1 MEKGYINMLSQRQ
14 NQYLCRQYSQK
25 HGERIDR
32 SVTNGRCITG
42 GQVIG
47 VSQCR
52 RIGSRTSQNPDK
64 REIIQL
70 AIIPSYQSC
79 NQKWQDGYDYSV
91 AYPYISSAMNDCVYK
106 AFACS

>member
-1 MEKGYINMLSQRQ
+1 MLSQRQ

-25 HGERIDR
+25 HGERIHR
-32 SVTNGRCITG
+32 SVADGRRITG

-52 RIGSRTSQNPDK
+52 RIGGRTSQNSDK
-64 REIIQL
+64 HEIIQL
-70 AIIPSYQSC
+70 AIIPSYQSR

-91 AYPYISSAMNDCVYK
+91 AYSYISSALNDFVYK

>member
-25 HGERIDR
+25 HGERIHR
-32 SVTNGRCITG
+32 SVADGRRITG

-52 RIGSRTSQNPDK
+52 RIGGRTSQNSDK

-70 AIIPSYQSC
+70 AIIPSYQSR
-79 NQKWQDGYDYSV
+79 NQKWQDGYVKSFSFL
-91 AYPYISSAMNDCVYK
+91 SSIIG
-106 AFACS
+106 FLLSGS